1 MKVWLEDDFA
11 PDFKQFRGD
20 FFFVGFHLDFPGV
33 FLIVFLLWFSLIFI
47 WFQRTTQWKSQ
58 VFCGSFS
65 RPRWLVTPWTLSE
78 ASEAD
83 AEAKRL
89 AGVGMANMRSAMAQ
103 GFQAAA
109 VFLWGERFGR
119 RVDGFLVESKWMD
132 LGVSVFF
139 FVLRGGGC
147 SYWF

>member
-1 MKVWLEDDFA
+1 
-11 PDFKQFRGD
+11 
-20 FFFVGFHLDFPGV
+20 
-33 FLIVFLLWFSLIFI
+33 
-47 WFQRTTQWKSQ
+47 
-58 VFCGSFS
+58 
-65 RPRWLVTPWTLSE
+65 
-78 ASEAD
+78 
-83 AEAKRL
+83 
-89 AGVGMANMRSAMAQ
+89 MANMRSAMAQ

-147 SYWF
+147 SY